1 MATLT
6 ALLGLQRV
14 TCARLGF
21 ALALFALALVLV
33 IAAFVK
39 LIDALHLAL
48 LLLTAR
54 PALAS
59 LIAGLILLAL
69 AWLMVIVARLYMRRR
84 LTTPQ
89 AAAAGA
95 GAELIAQ
102 IVSLI
107 RRNPRQAAMIAAIVG
122 FVVGA
127 LPDLR
132 RAINEALD
140 GGKPKRRPQP
150 PAEPSTGAVSR

>member
-1 MATLT
+1 VATLT

-14 TCARLGF
+14 SFARLGL
-21 ALALFALALVLV
+21 ALTLFALALVLV

-48 LLLTAR
+48 LMLTAQ

-59 LIAGLILLAL
+59 LITGLILLAL
-69 AWLMVIVARLYMRRR
+69 AWLMVIMARLYMRRR
-84 LTTPQ
+84 LTAPQ

-102 IVSLI
+102 IVTLI
-107 RRNPRQAAMIAAIVG
+107 RRNPRQAAMIAALVG

-132 RAINEALD
+132 RAINDVLN
-140 GGKPKRRPQP
+140 GGKPKPRPRAA
-150 PAEPSTGAVSR
+150 AEPSPEP

>member
-1 MATLT
+1 VAALT

-14 TCARLGF
+14 SFARLGL

-33 IAAFVK
+33 IAAFAK

-48 LLLTAR
+48 LLLIAQ

-59 LIAGLILLAL
+59 LSTGLILLVL
-69 AWLMVIVARLYMRRR
+69 AWLVVILTRLYLRRR

-95 GAELIAQ
+95 GAELVAQ
-102 IVSLI
+102 IVTLI
-107 RRNPRQAAMIAAIVG
+107 RRKPRQAAMIAALVG

-132 RAINEALD
+132 RAINEAL
-140 GGKPKRRPQP
+140 GGKPERRPP
-150 PAEPSTGAVSR
+150 PSEPTPGAVDR